1 MSSTKL
7 STTRPKRARL
17 IIKSARFALGT
28 VDSRDWW
35 WIFKK
40 YNLLLLSCFLNA
52 SGYITH
58 LRHHLFKIK
67 LNPSTLAL
75 LTPLLNHQ
83 ARLSLCFTN
92 GRHVYYGFH
101 VNLRGLGAQISV
113 VAVVHSSDSLSDIV
127 VYSNP

>member
-40 YNLLLLSCFLNA
+40 YNLFLLSFLLDA
-52 SGYITH
+52 LSYITH
-58 LRHHLFKIK
+58 LDHHLIK
-67 LNPSTLAL
+67 VELDTSTLAL
-75 LTPLLNHQ
+75 LTPLLNQQ
-83 ARLSLCFTN
+83 ARLSFCFTD
-92 GRHVYYGFH
+92 GGHVYYDFQLD
-101 VNLRGLGAQISV
+101 LRGLGAQISV
-113 VAVVHSSDSLSDIV
+113 MAVVHASDSLSDIV